1 MSRTDA
7 SELSGSVRTLTGPRG
22 FHFSSLP
29 RWLRSAL
36 SALGVVLLLAI
47 AGRLFDAPGLTGSST
62 VGTAVG
68 LAVPVILAGLGGLVA
83 ERAGVFNIGLEGMM
97 AMGTWGAGFLG
108 WHYGPW
114 GALLGGLLGGI
125 IGGALL
131 ALATV
136 TFAIEQTVAGVAINI
151 ASLGICRYLSS
162 LFFEGK
168 GPEGDLGTI
177 ADSPSVRNFGSRF
190 SVPFIGDPLLEL
202 ENKQWFLLSDFAGV
216 IRGFTVDVA
225 WASVLLLLLVPAIWY
240 LVWRTPFGLR
250 LRSSGEKPA
259 AAESL
264 GVNVIGTRWIA
275 VVMSGGLAGLAG
287 SWLVLES
294 LKYQQGMTSNRGY
307 LGLAAM
313 IFGNWMPGLLSV
325 GALLFSFSQS
335 VGFQLGFESRAI
347 IGAVGMV
354 FILSAIWSAIQRKLV
369 SALIIGI
376 VGAGVLWFAILNETV
391 NDALIKALPYLLTLI
406 VLAVASK
413 RQRPPA
419 AAGIPYIKGR
429 AG

>member
-1 MSRTDA
+1 MN
-7 SELSGSVRTLTGPRG
+7 LSHLTGRERTVVL
-22 FHFSSLP
+22 FFLSLT
-29 RWLRSAL
+29 A
-36 SALGVVLLLAI
+36 AYGVILLLAV
-47 AGRLFDAPGLTGSST
+47 AGLVFEAPGLTGSST
-62 VGTAVG
+62 VSTALG
-68 LAVPVILAGLGGLVA
+68 LAVPVILAGLGGLIA

-97 AMGTWGAGFLG
+97 ILGTWGAGYLG

-114 GALLGGLLGGI
+114 GALVGGLLGGI
-125 IGGALL
+125 VGGALL

-151 ASLGICRYLSS
+151 ASLGICRYLASI
-162 LFFEGK
+162 FFDGK
-168 GPEGDLGTI
+168 GSEGDLGTI
-177 ADSPSVRNFGSRF
+177 ADSPSVRNFETRF

-216 IRGFTVDVA
+216 IRGLTVDMA
-225 WASVLLLLLVPAIWY
+225 WSTFLLLLFVPAVWY

-264 GVNVIGTRWIA
+264 GVNVITTRWA
-275 VVMSGGLAGLAG
+275 ALLMSGGLAGLGGA
-287 SWLVLES
+287 WLVLDS
-294 LKYQQGMTSNRGY
+294 LKYQQGMTASRGF

-313 IFGNWMPGLLSV
+313 IFGNWMPGLLTI

-335 VGFQLGFESRAI
+335 VGFQLGFESRAL
-347 IGAVGMV
+347 IGAVGFAFCLGALWSIGTKR
-354 FILSAIWSAIQRKLV
+354 FISGAIAI
-369 SALIIGI
+369 IMGF
-376 VGAGVLWFAILNETV
+376 GVLLFAATNKTI
-391 NDALIKALPYLLTLI
+391 NDSLTKALPYLLTII

-419 AAGIPYIKGR
+419 AAGIPYIKGQ

>member
-1 MSRTDA
+1 MSRLM
-7 SELSGSVRTLTGPRG
+7 SMPRWQR
-22 FHFSSLP
+22 SSLG
-29 RWLRSAL
+29 AL
-36 SALGVVLLLAI
+36 TVVLLLAV

-62 VGTAVG
+62 VSTALG

-97 AMGTWGAGFLG
+97 AMGTWGAGLLG

-114 GALLGGLLGGI
+114 GALLGGLIGGI

-162 LFFEGK
+162 LFFDGK

-177 ADSPSVRNFGSRF
+177 ADSPSVRTFGVKF
-190 SVPFIGDPLLEL
+190 PNIPWGKAELQPLNGVSNWLLKIEGK
-202 ENKQWFLLSDFAGV
+202 NWFFVSDLAGV
-216 IRGFTVDVA
+216 VRGFTFEVTY
-225 WASVLLLLLVPAIWY
+225 ASALLLLLLPIIWY
-240 LVWRTPFGLR
+240 IVWRTPFGLR

-264 GVNVIGTRWIA
+264 GVNVIKTRWIA
-275 VVMSGGLAGLAG
+275 VLMSGGLAGLAG

-294 LKYQQGMTSNRGY
+294 LKYQQGMTSNRGF

-313 IFGNWMPGLLSV
+313 IFGNWMPGLLAI

-347 IGAVGMV
+347 IGAVGIT
-354 FILSAIWSAIQRKLV
+354 FILSAIWSAIQRKII
-369 SALIIGI
+369 SALIIGV
-376 VGAGVLWFAILNETV
+376 VGAGVLWFAFVNETV

-419 AAGIPYIKGR
+419 AAGIPYIKGH

>member
-1 MSRTDA
+1 MS
-7 SELSGSVRTLTGPRG
+7 G
-22 FHFSSLP
+22 FTSLP
-29 RWLRSAL
+29 GWLRSSLTAF
-36 SALGVVLLLAI
+36 GVVLTLAI

-62 VGTAVG
+62 VSTALG
-68 LAVPVILAGLGGLVA
+68 FAVPVILAGLGGLVA

-97 AMGTWGAGFLG
+97 IMGTWGAGYLG
-108 WHYGPW
+108 WHLGPW
-114 GALLGGLLGGI
+114 GALLGGLLGGLV
-125 IGGALL
+125 GGALL

-136 TFAIEQTVAGVAINI
+136 TFAVEQTVAGVAINI
-151 ASLGICRYLSS
+151 ASVGLCRYLAG

-177 ADSPSVRNFGSRF
+177 ADSPSVANFGSKF
-190 SVPFIGDPLLEL
+190 SIPFIGDPLLNL
-202 ENKQWFLLSDFAGV
+202 EDNNWFLLSDLAGV
-216 IRGFTVDVA
+216 IRGFTVEVA
-225 WASVLLLLLVPAIWY
+225 WSSVLLLLLVPAVWY

-259 AAESL
+259 ASESL
-264 GVNVIGTRWIA
+264 GVNVITTRWFA
-275 VVMSGGLAGLAG
+275 VLISGGLAGLGG
-287 SWLVLES
+287 SWLVLDS
-294 LKYQQGMTSNRGY
+294 LKYQQGMTANRGF

-335 VGFQLGFESRAI
+335 VGFQLGFESRAL
-347 IGAVGMV
+347 IGTVGLALVLGAMW
-354 FILSAIWSAIQRKLV
+354 AATQRKIV
-369 SALIIGI
+369 SALGTLL
-376 VGAGVLWFAILNETV
+376 VGGGVLWFAFKNETI

-406 VLAVASK
+406 VLAVFSK

-419 AAGIPYIKGR
+419 AAGVPYIKGQ

>member
-1 MSRTDA
+1 MNVFSRMT
-7 SELSGSVRTLTGPRG
+7 GWQRTMAA
-22 FHFSSLP
+22 F
-29 RWLRSAL
+29 
-36 SALGVVLLLAI
+36 LGVVLLLAI
-47 AGRLFDAPGLTGSST
+47 AGRLFNAPGLTGSST
-62 VGTAVG
+62 VSTALG

-97 AMGTWGAGFLG
+97 IMGTWGAGYLG
-108 WHYGPW
+108 WQYGPW

-125 IGGALL
+125 VGGALL

-151 ASLGICRYLSS
+151 ASVGVCRYLSS
-162 LFFEGK
+162 IFFDGK
-168 GPEGDLGTI
+168 GDADGLGTI
-177 ADSPSVRNFGSRF
+177 ADSPPVRNFGSRF
-190 SVPFIGDPLLEL
+190 SFSFIGDPLLSL
-202 ENKQWFLLSDFAGV
+202 ENRQWFLISDLAGV
-216 IRGFTVDVA
+216 VRGLTVDMA
-225 WASVLLLLLVPAIWY
+225 WSSFILLLLIPTIWY

-264 GVNVIGTRWIA
+264 GVNVITTRWA
-275 VVMSGGLAGLAG
+275 ALLMSGGLAGLGGA
-287 SWLVLES
+287 WLVLDT
-294 LKYQQGMTSNRGY
+294 LKYSQGMTTNRGF

-313 IFGNWMPGLLSV
+313 IFGNWMPGLLTV

-335 VGFQLGFESRAI
+335 VGIQLAYEDGAL
-347 IGAVGMV
+347 IGAVGIA
-354 FILSAIWSAIQRKLV
+354 FLLSAVWAATRKRFLTALV
-369 SALIIGI
+369 VTLLGS
-376 VGAGVLWFAILNETV
+376 GVLWFAFASKESGVI
-391 NDALIKALPYLLTLI
+391 NDSLTNALPYLLTII

-419 AAGIPYIKGR
+419 AAGIPYIKGQ

>member
-1 MSRTDA
+1 MSRLM
-7 SELSGSVRTLTGPRG
+7 SMPRWQR
-22 FHFSSLP
+22 SSLG
-29 RWLRSAL
+29 AL
-36 SALGVVLLLAI
+36 TVVLLLAV

-62 VGTAVG
+62 VSTALG

-97 AMGTWGAGFLG
+97 AMGTWGAGLMG

-162 LFFEGK
+162 LFFDGK

-177 ADSPSVRNFGSRF
+177 ADSPSVRTFGVKFPNIPWGKTELQPLNGVSNW
-190 SVPFIGDPLLEL
+190 LLEI
-202 ENKQWFLLSDFAGV
+202 EGKNWFFVSDLAGV
-216 IRGFTVDVA
+216 IRGFTFEVTY
-225 WASVLLLLLVPAIWY
+225 ASALLLLLLPIIWY
-240 LVWRTPFGLR
+240 IVWRTPFGLR

-264 GVNVIGTRWIA
+264 GVNVIKTRWIA
-275 VVMSGGLAGLAG
+275 VLMSGGLAGLAG

-294 LKYQQGMTSNRGY
+294 LKYQQGMTSNRGF

-313 IFGNWMPGLLSV
+313 IFGNWMPGLLAI

-347 IGAVGMV
+347 IGAVGIT

-369 SALIIGI
+369 SALIIGV
-376 VGAGVLWFAILNETV
+376 VGAGVLWFAFVNETV

-419 AAGIPYIKGR
+419 AAGIPYIKGQ

>member
-1 MSRTDA
+1 MNMLTS
-7 SELSGSVRTLTGPRG
+7 LNSGRVGGLRIRRWQRSVL
-22 FHFSSLP
+22 
-29 RWLRSAL
+29 SAL
-36 SALGVVLLLAI
+36 SVVLVLSVA
-47 AGRLFDAPGLTGSST
+47 ARLFKAPGLTGSST
-62 VGTAVG
+62 VGTALG
-68 LAVPVILAGLGGLVA
+68 LAVPVILAGLGGLLA
-83 ERAGVFNIGLEGMM
+83 ERAGIFNIGLEGMM
-97 AMGTWGAGFLG
+97 IMGTWGAGFLG

-114 GALLGGLLGGI
+114 GALLGGLLGGLV
-125 IGGALL
+125 GGALL

-151 ASLGICRYLSS
+151 ASVGVCRYLSS

-168 GPEGDLGTI
+168 GSEGDLGTI
-177 ADSPSVRNFGSRF
+177 ADSPSVATFGSRF
-190 SVPFIGDPLLEL
+190 SIPFIGDPLLTL
-202 ENKQWFLLSDFAGV
+202 ENKQWFLISDLAGIV
-216 IRGFTVDVA
+216 RGFTVDIA
-225 WASVLLLLLVPAIWY
+225 WSSVMLLLLVPAVWY

-264 GVNVIGTRWIA
+264 GVNVIKTRWIA
-275 VVMSGGLAGLAG
+275 VLMSGGLAGLAG

-294 LKYQQGMTSNRGY
+294 LKYQQGMTANRGF
-307 LGLAAM
+307 LGISAM
-313 IFGNWMPGLLSV
+313 IFGNWMPGLLSI

-347 IGAVGMV
+347 IGAVGIAFV
-354 FILSAIWSAIQRKLV
+354 VSALLSAIRKRFV
-369 SALIIGI
+369 SALVIGLI
-376 VGAGVLWFAILNETV
+376 GAGVVAFAFANEEI

-419 AAGIPYIKGR
+419 AAGIPYQKGQ

>member
-1 MSRTDA
+1 MNRF
-7 SELSGSVRTLTGPRG
+7 LSLSK
-22 FHFSSLP
+22 
-29 RWLRSAL
+29 WERSAI
-36 SALGVVLLLAI
+36 SAFSVVLLLSI

-62 VGTAVG
+62 ISTALG

-83 ERAGVFNIGLEGMM
+83 ERSGVFNIGLEGMM
-97 AMGTWGAGFLG
+97 AMGTWGAGFFG

-114 GALLGGLLGGI
+114 GALLGGLLGGVL
-125 IGGALL
+125 GGALL

-151 ASLGICRYLSS
+151 GSLGICRYLSS

-177 ADSPSVRNFGSRF
+177 ADSPSVATFGSKF
-190 SVPFIGDPLLEL
+190 SIPFIGDPLLEL

-216 IRGFTVDVA
+216 IRGFTVDVS
-225 WASVLLLLLVPAIWY
+225 WASVLLLLLVPTIWY

-264 GVNVIGTRWIA
+264 GVNVLSTRWIA
-275 VVMSGGLAGLAG
+275 VLMSGGLAGLAG

-313 IFGNWMPGLLSV
+313 IFGNWMPGLLSI

-347 IGAVGMV
+347 IGAVGLTFV
-354 FILSAIWSAIQRKLV
+354 ISALWAAFTRKFI
-369 SALIIGI
+369 SALISLVVGI
-376 VGAGVLWFAILNETV
+376 GVLVFAFLNETI